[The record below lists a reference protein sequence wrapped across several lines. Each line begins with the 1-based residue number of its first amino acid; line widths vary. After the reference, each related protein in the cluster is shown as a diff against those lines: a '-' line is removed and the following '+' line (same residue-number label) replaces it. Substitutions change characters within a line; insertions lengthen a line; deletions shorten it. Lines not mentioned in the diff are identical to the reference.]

1 MKNIKLTINPNE
13 IKTRTFQTSEIG
25 RGIGVYDAKKG
36 KGSYNRKEKHKK
48 QYTSL
53 DNGSTAFLLL
63 SPN

>member
-25 RGIGVYDAKKG
+25 RGIGVYDSKKG

-48 QYTSL
+48 QYTNL
-53 DNGSTAFLLL
+53 DSGSTAFLLL
-63 SPN
+63 RIN